1 MKNIAT
7 LFINEVF
14 DNAYVH
20 TNVNNKNINVE
31 FPKLDEK
38 TLEKEKFSKKPNENM
53 QKRLGQSIP
62 IVSHKIKEP
71 KKINITPIASLVKP
85 FIGGINLPSIHI
97 AMQIG
102 MIIDLY
108 ILLSFNFIMFYCFFF
123 LIYHFSLSL
132 NQF

>member
-1 MKNIAT
+1 MNNPNNKTENRNKKVNQKSLFLANFKLMKNIAT

-53 QKRLGQSIP
+53 QRRLGQSIP
-62 IVSHKIKEP
+62 IVSHKIKD
-71 KKINITPIASLVKP
+71 T
-85 FIGGINLPSIHI
+85 
-97 AMQIG
+97 
-102 MIIDLY
+102 
-108 ILLSFNFIMFYCFFF
+108 
-123 LIYHFSLSL
+123 
-132 NQF
+132 